1 MKGRIL
7 SIQNKLFPL
16 FAFIVGYG
24 NAIRQIEPIV
34 DTGFTGQLT
43 ISWQLFREL
52 GLQIRGVE
60 PMRFANGATQD
71 VPTALAVV
79 VFPDGNR
86 KVIRAHILEGYP
98 LTGMDMLMGYELK
111 IDCKHLTL
119 DINRVPF

>member
-43 ISWQLFREL
+43 VSWQLFREL
-52 GLQIRGVE
+52 GLQITGVE
-60 PMRFANGATQD
+60 PTRFANGDVQP
-71 VPTALAVV
+71 VPTALVV
-79 VFPDGNR
+79 AVFPDGNR

-98 LTGMDMLMGYELK
+98 LTGMDMLRGYELK
-111 IDCKHLTL
+111 IDCKHLTV
-119 DINRVPF
+119 DINRVLF